1 MTLQNSSSWHVIS
14 LKIVISVK
22 KYFIFAIIE
31 NILYWVFQW
40 IIMASV
46 QDPNSLRSLRVDP
59 MWTRPHRKFQKNRIF
74 SNRTKIRGLES
85 RSKITSQGSISK
97 STRSCPVEIGH
108 FGTSFIG
115 SWFIP
120 IFSLEWPKLTPIYW
134 KNILQSDFP
143 RSFSGYFEIIVLK
156 ISPKIRFFGKTM
168 ISSAISDKKSF
179 ILDEMMKSWEVTKN
193 WFDLFWLFGQF
204 DWVGHF

>member
-1 MTLQNSSSWHVIS
+1 MSGYFTGIYHKSTEPWYLPVIMTLQNSSSWHVIS

-31 NILYWVFQW
+31 RIFSIWVFQW

-120 IFSLEWPKLTPIYW
+120 IFLVRMSEIDSDLLERISNLRIILNFFLG
-134 KNILQSDFP
+134 KN
-143 RSFSGYFEIIVLK
+143 YK
-156 ISPKIRFFGKTM
+156 IFRQKCYHRRIW
-168 ISSAISDKKSF
+168 I
-179 ILDEMMKSWEVTKN
+179 KN
-193 WFDLFWLFGQF
+193 RLF
-204 DWVGHF
+204 

>member
-31 NILYWVFQW
+31 RIFSIWVFQW

-74 SNRTKIRGLES
+74 SNRTKMRGLES
-85 RSKITSQGSISK
+85 WSKITSQGSISK

-120 IFSLEWPKLTPIYW
+120 IYLVRMSENGSDLLEKLSNLRVSSRLFSRQFLK
-134 KNILQSDFP
+134 KIL
-143 RSFSGYFEIIVLK
+143 FSEK
-156 ISPKIRFFGKTM
+156 
-168 ISSAISDKKSF
+168 
-179 ILDEMMKSWEVTKN
+179 
-193 WFDLFWLFGQF
+193 
-204 DWVGHF
+204 